1 MFDTEEVQYIETQ
14 VKGVIGHSVVLE
26 CGESLPSIYI
36 WGFSRTGFID
46 IRAVLYNYGQG
57 AKLQKMAS
65 IFGDV
70 RVVSDSAALVISNL
84 QLAAEGRFTCQSLY
98 ETDDGTKLVYTFV
111 NVFVL
116 IPVSKPFIELSN
128 SSPVEGS
135 VAFVLCTVENGTQP
149 LEYTWTR
156 QSTLSKKF
164 VNVSEATGGLVNLT
178 SVHRNH
184 TGWYTC
190 SVRSEVNEESSD
202 PLWLEVIFGPDEPFI
217 NVTPYTLNSMGYSA
231 IEWDTIFLTCSASSN
246 PPSHYI
252 WFYNNSQI
260 YSGQRFVI
268 KKISR
273 SQAGAYMCLAQ
284 NSALNARTKTT
295 IILTVYY
302 LPDGKPTC
310 TVLAVNNYQDV
321 ALWCSWQGGHPAAGL
336 QWLEVKDGI
345 IDVMEYSSLT
355 KVKAGEDI
363 LNNSTYTCHPSHPAL
378 RSDLSCRTT
387 ALLPEEQPKC
397 SATAVKNNEYTMLS
411 CSWEGGLPLASLQ
424 WKNWRNQPLGNLE
437 RSINNQVLKSTTA
450 YNGKDFVCQAAHP
463 LTSDEMCSVRLEAPV
478 LVTPRSAMTVFEGSD
493 VHLTCILQVA
503 YPVSEI
509 IWYNNRNESIW
520 LAPKKYQLHQEVF
533 WSNLTVRETDGNGD
547 SGPYWCT
554 ALNVVGYST
563 LVIRLHVKKYPTPP
577 NVTISKLLFG
587 RQRTEVLLEWTTRGS
602 GDLTGFLVQRQ
613 PVRRSVMPNGR
624 TSALTKEEPHHWE
637 TVVSAVDADIRGH
650 KLGGQDPSILYAFR
664 ILAVNHRTTGF
675 PSEVKTPADPPFN
688 AFPAVIG
695 AAVAGMLLAAVT
707 TLLIFQYVVRNRDN
721 NPWLHNLLFRLRP
734 PSESRE
740 EINFPEDAE
749 IAEIP
754 LPAERN
760 ENIGTVPPQFTQE
773 SEMSPSDTGDE
784 PLTTSTTESPP
795 SSECPITGTSPHEE
809 DEQVNVVIT
818 VTATT

>member
-1 MFDTEEVQYIETQ
+1 MNLHVRLFWILTPLAHGLVMFDTEEVQYIETQ

-295 IILTVYY
+295 IILTVY
-302 LPDGKPTC
+302 
-310 TVLAVNNYQDV
+310 
-321 ALWCSWQGGHPAAGL
+321 S
-336 QWLEVKDGI
+336 
-345 IDVMEYSSLT
+345 
-355 KVKAGEDI
+355 
-363 LNNSTYTCHPSHPAL
+363 
-378 RSDLSCRTT
+378 
-387 ALLPEEQPKC
+387 
-397 SATAVKNNEYTMLS
+397 
-411 CSWEGGLPLASLQ
+411 
-424 WKNWRNQPLGNLE
+424 
-437 RSINNQVLKSTTA
+437 
-450 YNGKDFVCQAAHP
+450 
-463 LTSDEMCSVRLEAPV
+463 
-478 LVTPRSAMTVFEGSD
+478 
-493 VHLTCILQVA
+493 
-503 YPVSEI
+503 
-509 IWYNNRNESIW
+509 
-520 LAPKKYQLHQEVF
+520 
-533 WSNLTVRETDGNGD
+533 
-547 SGPYWCT
+547 
-554 ALNVVGYST
+554 
-563 LVIRLHVKKYPTPP
+563 
-577 NVTISKLLFG
+577 
-587 RQRTEVLLEWTTRGS
+587 
-602 GDLTGFLVQRQ
+602 
-613 PVRRSVMPNGR
+613 
-624 TSALTKEEPHHWE
+624 
-637 TVVSAVDADIRGH
+637 
-650 KLGGQDPSILYAFR
+650 
-664 ILAVNHRTTGF
+664 
-675 PSEVKTPADPPFN
+675 DPPFN

-773 SEMSPSDTGDE
+773 SGN
-784 PLTTSTTESPP
+784 
-795 SSECPITGTSPHEE
+795 SSSLRLLIIIILAFDIALFTLGGCPKALHRIDSK
-809 DEQVNVVIT
+809 VN
-818 VTATT
+818 